1 MSIGRPV
8 QHNLDVFADCVPV
21 VFPQA
26 SLQLVDMGIVG
37 VYLALRL
44 DDLPVMRPPCLTDL
58 PLPLRLPVPMIGLG
72 LGERPPGFFAGRL
85 VTRLTTE
92 HPPERP
98 WRFGLEVCPLWSR
111 ERLGKLA

>member
-1 MSIGRPV
+1 
-8 QHNLDVFADCVPV
+8 VPV

-44 DDLPVMRPPCLTDL
+44 GDLPVIRPLCLTDL
-58 PLPLRLPVPMIGLG
+58 PLPVRLTVPMIGLS

-85 VTRLTTE
+85 VTRLTAE
-92 HPPERP
+92 QAPERP
-98 WRFGLEVCPLWSR
+98 WRFGLDTCPLRSR
-111 ERLGKLA
+111 ARLGKLA